1 MDLKSLIIEITGED
15 KVIEKSQLEM
25 IRDEQELL
33 ASRMLK
39 CIESKD
45 AMGLSNYLASFYKA
59 CEMEEHLK
67 EKEEEQYES
76 EED

>member
-1 MDLKSLIIEITGED
+1 MDLKSLIMELSGEE

-45 AMGLSNYLASFYKA
+45 AMGLANYLASFCKA

-67 EKEEEQYES
+67 EKDEGYSSSGE
-76 EED
+76 

>member
-39 CIESKD
+39 CIESRTLW
-45 AMGLSNYLASFYKA
+45 GFPITWPASTKRA
-59 CEMEEHLK
+59 RWK
-67 EKEEEQYES
+67 S
-76 EED
+76 I

>member
-1 MDLKSLIIEITGED
+1 MDIKSLIMEITGED
-15 KVIEKSQLEM
+15 KVIEKSQLEL

-45 AMGLSNYLASFYKA
+45 AMGLANYLASFCKA

-67 EKEEEQYES
+67 EKEDENYSSSGE
-76 EED
+76 

>member
-1 MDLKSLIIEITGED
+1 MDLKSLIMELSGEE

-45 AMGLSNYLASFYKA
+45 AMGLANYLASFCKA

-67 EKEEEQYES
+67 EKEDDYSSSGE
-76 EED
+76 